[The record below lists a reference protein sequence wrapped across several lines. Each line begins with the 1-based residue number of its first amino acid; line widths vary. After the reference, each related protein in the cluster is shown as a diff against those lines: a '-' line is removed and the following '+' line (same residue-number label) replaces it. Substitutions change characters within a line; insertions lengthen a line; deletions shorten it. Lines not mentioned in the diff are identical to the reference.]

1 MVADPIITLSY
12 LIKGTWPLYPIYHI
26 IKFHIWIISKKA
38 RTMNINKVIIMV
50 AFLLIPTIGSINQAS
65 KDKSRE
71 YIIETI
77 VLLTMSAKVA
87 DWKRFF
93 ST

>member
-1 MVADPIITLSY
+1 
-12 LIKGTWPLYPIYHI
+12 
-26 IKFHIWIISKKA
+26 
-38 RTMNINKVIIMV
+38 MNINKVIIMV

-87 DWKRFF
+87 D
-93 ST
+93 